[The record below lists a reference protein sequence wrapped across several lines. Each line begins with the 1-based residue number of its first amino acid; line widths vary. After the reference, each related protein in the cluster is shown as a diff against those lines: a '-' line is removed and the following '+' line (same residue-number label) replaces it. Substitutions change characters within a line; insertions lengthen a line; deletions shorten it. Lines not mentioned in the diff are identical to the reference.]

1 MSLADGEVQRVRAAS
16 DIVAIIGEFTNLK
29 RSGTRYTGL
38 CPFHSEKS
46 PSFSVNQTDGLY
58 YCFGCSASGDII
70 TFVREIMGLDFMAA
84 MEYLATRANITLNYV
99 DSGNVRRN
107 PQVNKVDLV
116 KVLGGAVDL
125 YHSFLLSDQTA
136 GVAKKYLSDRGYD
149 DEIIKRFKIGY
160 SPNQRDFLV
169 KKLKLTKEIAEAT
182 GLGYV
187 NEHGY
192 LQDSFRD
199 RVMFPIFDVSSRPVA
214 FGGRIL
220 DSTREKMPQLAKY
233 KNSKETALYIKKKVL
248 YGLNWAKQE
257 IVQKDFVIIC
267 EGYTDVLGFHISG
280 LTNAVASCGTAFG
293 EDHIKVLSSF
303 TKNFILAFDSDNAG
317 LSAASK
323 VYEWES
329 KYHLIIKVAEF
340 PQGTDPAQL
349 AAQDKTKLADAVSNA
364 KPYLK
369 FRIDRL
375 YENTDMNLPEVANR
389 VSRSVLELIAEHP
402 ESFVRDR
409 YLVELSDFA
418 RIDIN
423 LLRSE
428 LKKLLSVK
436 ASVSKSSQNVSNQ
449 ELPNVGVDKVKY
461 TFELTSKNRLQ
472 YELLKIIIQQPEK
485 MVDYFNI
492 RMFADPVLRVIVEA
506 MIRND
511 SIDEAKNSL
520 DEFERNLVNKMNVEE
535 VQVQAEDAIA
545 RLLVMQLKHLLI
557 LTESSIKNSNGDLK
571 DLLYKSQVYSKTINQ
586 LNQDHVSKQVL
597 SQAIKVAYN
606 D

>member
-280 LTNAVASCGTAFG
+280 LTNAVASCGTGFG